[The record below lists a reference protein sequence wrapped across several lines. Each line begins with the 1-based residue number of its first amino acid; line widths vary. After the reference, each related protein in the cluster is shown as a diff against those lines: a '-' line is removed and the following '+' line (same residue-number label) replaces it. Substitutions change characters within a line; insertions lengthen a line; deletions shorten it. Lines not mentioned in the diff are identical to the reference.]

1 VKNVYN
7 KIIENKS
14 KGQKQIAVLVDPDNL
29 NNGSLEVVAST
40 ANGAEIDFI
49 FIGGSLLS
57 TDKLSH
63 CISLIKEVS
72 NIPTVIFP
80 GSPLQIDGSA
90 DAILF
95 LSLISGRNPEFL
107 IGNHV
112 IAAPYLRNTN
122 LEILPTGYLLIDSG
136 APTTASYMSNS
147 TPIPHNKSDI
157 AVCTALAGEMLGL
170 KLIYLDG
177 GSGASNVISD
187 KMISEVKQQI
197 SLPLIV
203 GGGIN
208 SVEKAVNCSM
218 AGADLI
224 VIGNATEKDPYF
236 INEVSEAIKVVTNSE
251 ISSNIQSQ

>member
-1 VKNVYN
+1 MKIVYN

-29 NNGSLEVVAST
+29 NNESLEVVASA
-40 ANGAEIDFI
+40 ANSAEIDFI

-57 TDKLSH
+57 TDNLSQ
-63 CISLIKEVS
+63 CISVIKEITD
-72 NIPTVIFP
+72 IPTVIFP

-136 APTTASYMSNS
+136 APTTVSYMSNS
-147 TPIPHNKSDI
+147 TPIPYNKSNI
-157 AVCTALAGEMLGL
+157 AVCTALAGEMLGM

-177 GSGASNVISD
+177 GSGASKVISD

-208 SVEKAVNCSM
+208 SVEKAVSCST

-224 VIGNATEKDPYF
+224 VIGNATEKNPYF
-236 INEVSEAIKVVTNSE
+236 INEVSEAIKIVANSE